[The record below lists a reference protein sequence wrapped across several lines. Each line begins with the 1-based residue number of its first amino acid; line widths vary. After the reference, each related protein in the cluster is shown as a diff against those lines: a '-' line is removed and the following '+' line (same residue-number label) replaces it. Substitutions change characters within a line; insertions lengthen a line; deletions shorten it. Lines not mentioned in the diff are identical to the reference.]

1 MSIKVRD
8 FNGKNVYVVGGSSG
22 LGLETAK
29 LLSRLGANVIIF
41 ARGKERLEEG
51 LKQVDAGKKRA
62 SQRSAFK
69 QMDVSVHDEVVRVME
84 EAVGEFGVP
93 DILINSAGRA
103 YPDYFENISFE
114 QFDDTM
120 KTHIYGIWNTASALL
135 PHMKNRGGYI
145 VNVTSALGFMGLF
158 GYSDYCSS
166 KFAINGFTEVLR
178 SELKPYKIGVS
189 VFCPPDMNTP
199 GFEVENRTKP
209 PETVAASESGGL
221 MEPEEAAE
229 ALVEGIAKGKFMIT
243 PGSVKMI
250 HFMKR
255 HFPWLVD
262 MVVERD
268 IAKARKG

>member
-103 YPDYFENISFE
+103 YPNYFEEISYE
-114 QFDDTM
+114 QFDETM
-120 KTHIYGIWNTASALL
+120 KVHIYGVWNTVSALM
-135 PHMKNRGGYI
+135 PHMKKRGGYI
-145 VNVTSALGFMGLF
+145 VNVTSVLGFMGVF
-158 GYSDYCSS
+158 GYSDYCPS
-166 KFAINGFTEVLR
+166 KYAIVGFTEVLR

-189 VFCPPDMNTP
+189 IVYPPDMNTP

-209 PETVAASESGGL
+209 PETVAASEGGGL

-229 ALVEGIAKGKFMIT
+229 ALVEGITKGRYMIT

-262 MVVERD
+262 MVIERQ